1 MVYDL
6 KGNMVL
12 VQRYYIC
19 NCEGFDRQCR
29 YQSGSEVIMECLLKS
44 IPSLFPIEKYHKSC
58 CTIDLINLVET
69 LVLEC
74 SNFLKISEIVA
85 NLNLREFSKRNQRF
99 LSYLSSIQT
108 SALQKQTD
116 EECITFY
123 KEVLF
128 FFPSDAQLIRIY
140 VDRFGEMKLFY

>member
-6 KGNMVL
+6 NGNMVL

-19 NCEGFDRQCR
+19 NREGFDRQCR
-29 YQSGSEVIMECLLKS
+29 CLSGSEVIMECLLKS
-44 IPSLFPIEKYHKSC
+44 IPSLLPIEKYHKSC

-74 SNFLKISEIVA
+74 SNFLKISGIVA
-85 NLNLREFSKRNQRF
+85 NLNLRVFSKRNQCF

-108 SALQKQTD
+108 SALQRQTD

-123 KEVLF
+123 EDVLF
-128 FFPSDAQLIRIY
+128 FSFPSDA
-140 VDRFGEMKLFY
+140 

>member
-1 MVYDL
+1 
-6 KGNMVL
+6 
-12 VQRYYIC
+12 
-19 NCEGFDRQCR
+19 
-29 YQSGSEVIMECLLKS
+29 MECLPKS
-44 IPSLFPIEKYHKSC
+44 IPSLFPIEKHHKSC
-58 CTIDLINLVET
+58 CNIDLINLVET

-74 SNFLKISEIVA
+74 CNFLKICEIVA
-85 NLNLREFSKRNQRF
+85 NLNLREFLKRYQRF